1 MYALQCND
9 SIKKA
14 SSSNECAQES
24 NIASRS
30 RWVTRNQDDFYESES
45 DKLYSVSYF
54 SRGLAWMRAV
64 VHVACGKLVVTAEMM
79 TKRANPDK
87 IQQRDGAG

>member
-1 MYALQCND
+1 
-9 SIKKA
+9 
-14 SSSNECAQES
+14 
-24 NIASRS
+24 
-30 RWVTRNQDDFYESES
+30 
-45 DKLYSVSYF
+45 
-54 SRGLAWMRAV
+54 MRAV